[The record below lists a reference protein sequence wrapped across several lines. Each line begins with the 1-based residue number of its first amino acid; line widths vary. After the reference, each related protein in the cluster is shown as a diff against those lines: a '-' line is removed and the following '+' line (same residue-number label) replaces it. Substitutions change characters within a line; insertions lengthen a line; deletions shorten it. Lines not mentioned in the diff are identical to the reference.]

1 MFEVCVVMNQVLRDE
16 PSLAVRSSVK
26 GRKFAGHRLALFS
39 VDKEVIPTTCLER
52 CFLVHIYLVAVVV
65 YTRCNIISHLIG
77 LNMVVT
83 CLAGGFQP

>member
-1 MFEVCVVMNQVLRDE
+1 MTSQVLRFGHLSKAENLLDTV
-16 PSLAVRSSVK
+16 LRF
-26 GRKFAGHRLALFS
+26 FAS